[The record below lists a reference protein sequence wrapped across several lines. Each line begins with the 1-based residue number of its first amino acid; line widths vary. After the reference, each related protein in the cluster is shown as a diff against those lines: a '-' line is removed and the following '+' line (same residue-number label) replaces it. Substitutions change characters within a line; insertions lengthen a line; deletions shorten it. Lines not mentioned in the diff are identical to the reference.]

1 MTSQDKDSNLN
12 VLISRLNDELIIS
25 ADFEGRLVLQ
35 DLLAVDDKRDV
46 AVADLGQILPTVLR
60 SKKLDRLI
68 YANSNSIVKLTAF
81 LEL

>member
-60 SKKLDRLI
+60 FEKLDRLI
-68 YANSNSIVKLTAF
+68 YANSNSIVKLTGF